1 MAISP
6 TVSTSPLIST
16 GSDRVILRGSHGAAP
31 GEDFLLVC
39 GNVASFSGV
48 PSDPDDMIY
57 CLGFN
62 PKPLRQASE
71 RGDNPLKPSFYMQ
84 FERNFIE
91 GDTSIANRTSIGAPC
106 YEWHITTIGEDGK
119 ERRPIMLTAPR
130 KGASGPGEGAF
141 GFIRTDTFAFV
152 SWAGEDMLNWSLPNH
167 TIQIKHATRFQFAA
181 NNVTVAQQFN
191 AAGTAYLDLWKI
203 NNRDEQLGTHPTS
216 IEAASKPNFNGQ
228 KSVVS
233 LLDTDPTNGAS
244 LVYSFVFKAV
254 PGTYFVRNMNVDAT
268 VLMDQVTNRNAAGAF
283 IQNLAAGGTVA
294 RGMNAANKPWQDGVD
309 AASGEYRLVP
319 GDFFTQ
325 APALAGVRSTRQIK
339 FGGSAKLRSFT
350 VAALPDP
357 AAEGAGALVFV
368 SDARGGACIACSN
381 GSGWRRVDLGP
392 AVTA

>member
-1 MAISP
+1 MAIPP
-6 TVSTSPLIST
+6 TVSSDPLIST
-16 GSDRVILRGSHGAAP
+16 GSDRVVLRGSHNAAP

-39 GNVASFSGV
+39 RNVPNFSGV
-48 PSDPDDMIY
+48 PTDPDDMIY

-62 PKPLRQASE
+62 PKPLRGAAE
-71 RGDNPLKPSFYMQ
+71 LGDNPGKPSFYMQ

-91 GDTSIANRTSIGAPC
+91 GELTKSDRTAIGAAC

-130 KGASGPGEGAF
+130 KGATGPGKGAF
-141 GFIRTDTFAFV
+141 GYITTDTFAFT
-152 SWAGEDMLNWSLPNH
+152 SWAGVNMLNWSLPDH
-167 TIQIKHATRFQFAA
+167 TIQIKEGTRFQFSK
-181 NNVTVAQQFN
+181 NNVTVAQQHN
-191 AAGTAYLDLWKI
+191 AAENAFLDLWKI
-203 NNRDEQLGTHPTS
+203 NSRDEQNGTQPTS

-228 KSVVS
+228 KSLLS
-233 LLDTDPTNGAS
+233 LLDTDPTTGAS
-244 LVYSFVFKAV
+244 LVYSFVFKPV

-268 VLMDQVTNRNAAGAF
+268 VLIDQITNRNATGAF

-339 FGGSAKLRSFT
+339 FGGSAKLSSFT
-350 VAALPDP
+350 VAALPNP
-357 AAEGAGALVFV
+357 GAEGAGALVFV
-368 SDARGGACIACSN
+368 SDAKGGACIACSN
-381 GSGWRRVDLGP
+381 GSSWRRVDLGP
-392 AVTA
+392 AVT